1 MRQSLGE
8 KHDED
13 QLSDWT
19 SLIIKCFSFS
29 FSQLCVVPQMPYT
42 LKNASPENYQSW
54 LLAIGENLTCTCHRQ
69 TVKQL
74 LPKDKRMVVKYTH
87 ILHIDKMNQVL
98 RDVMLVPFILLLVGQ
113 GRQIQLN

>member
-1 MRQSLGE
+1 
-8 KHDED
+8 
-13 QLSDWT
+13 
-19 SLIIKCFSFS
+19 
-29 FSQLCVVPQMPYT
+29 MPYT

-87 ILHIDKMNQVL
+87 ILRTDYESSAEGCDVCTIYTSTGGTGKTNPAQLTTSRFYNIADEL
-98 RDVMLVPFILLLVGQ
+98 RDSIILT
-113 GRQIQLN
+113 IQHDLPVFHMRR